1 MEMKKYIYKIG
12 AFLAGLPLLA
22 ATASCDDW
30 FEIMPQSEMVA
41 EDFWKDE
48 QDVESAVG
56 ACYRAML
63 EDGFMRRLI
72 VWGELRSDNV
82 INGTGADTEIG
93 YIMQANITESNSYC
107 KWGDFYT
114 VINYCNTVL
123 QNAPAVRDR
132 DADFTEADLNHYI
145 AEAKGIRAF
154 CYFTLARA
162 FRDVPYVET
171 PYVDDT
177 QRFQVP
183 STSFENVLDT
193 LIRDLK
199 TVENVAVAEYGDNVE
214 HTRGRITQKAIWA
227 LIADMSLW
235 RGNYQQCVD
244 YCDKILT
251 ASANPLSLLP
261 AETYFNQVFGP
272 TNGNSDESIW
282 ELEFDPNTT
291 NSAVSTFYGSS
302 SNVSPLLS
310 SLDFDGQNGEDWWD
324 GLDMRRAQSY
334 VKSGLF
340 LIKKYTSYCYA
351 TNFEDVD
358 AADFL
363 YGNSEANWII
373 YRLADVYLMKA
384 EALAE
389 QGRVGDAVDMVSYT
403 YDRAHPDLEPGSLKE
418 EYPATSSATAVLDLV
433 FDERQR
439 EFLFEGK
446 RYFDIVRRARRE
458 ESVTALVNNYLL
470 RKYVA
475 MSLNQSTILSK
486 INDINA
492 IYMPIHQDELRL
504 NPLLEQN
511 PFYKT
516 SDDISK
522 N

>member
-1 MEMKKYIYKIG
+1 MRKYIYRIG

-22 ATASCDDW
+22 ATASCEDW

-82 INGTGADTEIG
+82 VNGTSSDTEIG
-93 YIMQANITESNSYC
+93 YILNANLTESNSYC
-107 KWGDFYT
+107 KWNDFYT

-123 QNAPAVRDR
+123 QNAPAVRER

-145 AEAKGIRAF
+145 AEVKGIRAF

-162 FRDVPYVET
+162 FKDIPYIET
-171 PYVDDT
+171 AYVDDT

-183 STSFENVLDT
+183 QTPFENVLDT

-199 TVENVAVAEYGDNVE
+199 TVENLAVTTYGDDNIE
-214 HTRGRITQKAIWA
+214 YTRGRITQKAIWA

-235 RGNYQQCVD
+235 RGDYQQCVD

-251 ASANPLSLLP
+251 TSSNPLSLLP
-261 AETYFNQVFGP
+261 AETYFNEVFF
-272 TNGNSDESIW
+272 TGNSDESIW
-282 ELEFDPNTT
+282 ELQFDYNTQ
-291 NSAVSTFYGSS
+291 NGAVRTFYGDANNSC
-302 SNVSPLLS
+302 LLS
-310 SLDFDGQNGEDWWD
+310 AFSLETYNGQDWWN
-324 GLDMRRAQSY
+324 GIDMRRIGSY
-334 VKSGLF
+334 AENSGTYHIMKGIRATYSTNYENIGF
-340 LIKKYTSYCYA
+340 GNFTSY
-351 TNFEDVD
+351 NNGQD
-358 AADFL
+358 
-363 YGNSEANWII
+363 NWII

-384 EALAE
+384 EALVE
-389 QGRVGDAVDMVSYT
+389 DGDASGAVDMLSYT
-403 YDRAHPDLEPGSLKE
+403 YDRAHPNLDPGTLKE
-418 EYPATSSATAVLDLV
+418 QYGTSPVTTVRDLV
-433 FDERQR
+433 LDERQR

-446 RYFDIVRRARRE
+446 RYFDLVRRILRE
-458 ESVTALVNNYLL
+458 GTATNVINNYIL
-470 RKYVA
+470 RKYTSG
-475 MSLNQSTILSK
+475 MGLSQSTVMSK
-486 INDINA
+486 INDVNSIF
-492 IYMPIHQDELRL
+492 MPIHQDELRL
-504 NPLLEQN
+504 NHLLNQN
-511 PFYKT
+511 PFYEI

>member
-1 MEMKKYIYKIG
+1 MRKYIYKIG

-22 ATASCDDW
+22 ATASCEDW

-82 INGTGADTEIG
+82 INGTGSDTEIG
-93 YIMQANITESNSYC
+93 YIMQANLTESNSYC
-107 KWGDFYT
+107 KWNDFYT

-145 AEAKGIRAF
+145 AEVKGIRAF

-162 FRDVPYVET
+162 FKDIPYIET
-171 PYVDDT
+171 AYVDDT

-183 STSFENVLDT
+183 QTPFENVLDT

-199 TVENVAVAEYGDNVE
+199 TVENLAVTTYGDDNIE
-214 HTRGRITQKAIWA
+214 YTRGRITQKAIWA

-235 RGNYQQCVD
+235 RGEYQQCVD

-251 ASANPLSLLP
+251 TSSNPLSLLP
-261 AETYFNQVFGP
+261 AETYFNEVFGP
-272 TNGNSDESIW
+272 TYGNSDESIW
-282 ELEFDPNTT
+282 ELEFDSYTQ
-291 NSAVSTFYGSS
+291 NSAVNTFYGSS
-302 SNVSPLLS
+302 GNTTPLLS
-310 SLDFDGQNGEDWWD
+310 SLDFDGQNGTDWWD

-334 VKSGLF
+334 VQDGLF
-340 LIKKYTSYCYA
+340 MIKKYTSYCYA
-351 TNFEDVD
+351 TNFENVNSSN
-358 AADFL
+358 FS

-384 EALAE
+384 EALVE
-389 QGRVGDAVDMVSYT
+389 QGDISGAVAMVSYT
-403 YDRAHPDLEPGSLKE
+403 YDRAHPELEPGSLEE
-418 EYPATSSATAVLDLV
+418 EYPATSSITAVRNLV

-446 RYFDIVRRARRE
+446 RYFDIVRRAERE
-458 ESVTALVNNYLL
+458 GNVSELINNYLL

-475 MSLNQSTILSK
+475 MSLSQSTVLSK
-486 INDINA
+486 INDSRA
-492 IYMPIHQDELRL
+492 IYMPINQDELRL

-511 PFYKT
+511 SFYET